1 MRAGPLEQARS
12 SYGAPDTGIRE
23 AMAAPEPN
31 HAVPPEAPVGGSRPA
46 PDAVGP
52 VILRRGS
59 PPRTVFS

>member
-59 PPRTVFS
+59 PPRAVFS